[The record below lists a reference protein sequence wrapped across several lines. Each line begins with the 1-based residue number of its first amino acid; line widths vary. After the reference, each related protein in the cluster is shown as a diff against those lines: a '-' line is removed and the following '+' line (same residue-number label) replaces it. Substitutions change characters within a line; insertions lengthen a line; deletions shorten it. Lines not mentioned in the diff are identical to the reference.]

1 MKSALRF
8 AFRGAEEGFHLPAVH
23 QGACRVRE
31 KSLNMLLRFLSLF
44 KDQTSRTVNFLKL
57 IEEITDTVPWSNPE
71 ADDLKKNMT
80 FLKDQTGE
88 KKALKIPTKAIQ
100 GRLSN
105 RTEK

>member
-8 AFRGAEEGFHLPAVH
+8 AFRGAEEGSHLPAVH

-71 ADDLKKNMT
+71 ADDLKKKND
-80 FLKDQTGE
+80 FSEGPDRRKESLKNTN
-88 KKALKIPTKAIQ
+88 K
-100 GRLSN
+100 SN
-105 RTEK
+105 SG

>member
-1 MKSALRF
+1 
-8 AFRGAEEGFHLPAVH
+8 
-23 QGACRVRE
+23 
-31 KSLNMLLRFLSLF
+31 MLLRFLSLF